1 MEIFHVVNRG
11 VDKKKV
17 FLDERDYFR
26 FIHDMF
32 EFNDLD
38 SSNTTHYLFNRRYND
53 VGRRSNIEFNKVRA
67 KKPKPRELLVNILA
81 FCLMPNHYHL
91 LLMPKVKD
99 GVPLFMKKLN
109 GGYAKYFNAKH
120 ERRGALFEGKY
131 KRIVV
136 RNEAHFIHLPYYIHL
151 NPLDLIMPEWREREL
166 KSHKRAIGFLENY
179 RWSSHLDY
187 LGKKN
192 IPSVTQREFLLDF
205 FDGHGGYRRSLE
217 DWLKELDIGAMRE
230 LILE

>member
-1 MEIFHVVNRG
+1 MEVFHVVNRG
-11 VDKKKV
+11 VDKRKV
-17 FLDERDYFR
+17 FLDKQDYFR

-32 EFNDLD
+32 EFNDLN
-38 SSNTTHYLFNRRYND
+38 SSNTTYYLFSRRYND
-53 VGRRSNIEFNKVRA
+53 VGRRNIEFDKVKVRE
-67 KKPKPRELLVNILA
+67 PKPRKLLVNILA

-109 GGYAKYFNAKH
+109 GGYAKYFNARY
-120 ERRGALFEGKY
+120 ERKGALFEGKY
-131 KRIVV
+131 KRIAV

-151 NPLDLIMPEWREREL
+151 NPLDLVMPEWRKREL
-166 KSHKRAIGFLENY
+166 RSHKKAMGFLENY

-192 IPSVTQREFLLDF
+192 IPSVTRREFLLDF
-205 FDGHGGYRRSLE
+205 FGGHGGYKRSLE
-217 DWLKELDIGAMRE
+217 SWLKELDIEAMRE